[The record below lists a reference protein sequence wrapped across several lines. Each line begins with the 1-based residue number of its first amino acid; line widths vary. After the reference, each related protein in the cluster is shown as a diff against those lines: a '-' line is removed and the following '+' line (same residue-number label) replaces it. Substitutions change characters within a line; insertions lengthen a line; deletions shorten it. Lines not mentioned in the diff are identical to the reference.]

1 MRRLSDELLKALA
14 APDVV
19 SRLEKMGTQIT
30 PASAEEFDA
39 LIQREITRWTRVIR
53 ERNIKAD

>member
-1 MRRLSDELLKALA
+1 
-14 APDVV
+14 
-19 SRLEKMGTQIT
+19 MGTQIT

-39 LIQREITRWTRVIR
+39 YLREITRWTRVIR